1 MIEQGTPFTWY
12 FKDEQR
18 RELSIFRS
26 PVSGRYRLCRKENDQ
41 GYTYLIRTL
50 SSHETL
56 EEAIAASEL
65 LLELAK

>member
-18 RELSIFRS
+18 KGLSIFRL
-26 PVSGRYRLCRKENDQ
+26 PVCGSYSLRRIHKDGNHWWNEN
-41 GYTYLIRTL
+41 L